1 VVACILVY
9 ESAENGNE
17 LLGNP
22 RQFTVVKSGI
32 MIKCFFY
39 FFPMKVF
46 VKTPDRGPGNPTEV
60 NLIKLCKKIAK
71 ATTSFFNESHLCI
84 DKAHRSRLRGIG
96 SPVTSCND
104 D

>member
-1 VVACILVY
+1 LARARFDRYFALNSKIL
-9 ESAENGNE
+9 SLFG
-17 LLGNP
+17 
-22 RQFTVVKSGI
+22 FCTVVKSGI